1 MPVAMLV
8 DNPEGT
14 AEIYDKVRGQ
24 LGAEQPAGSILHLAG
39 PSPNGGYC
47 VINVWESDAD
57 AYRFLSERVKPAFE
71 AVGVPGPPAPPQ
83 FWPVHNYAK

>member
-8 DNPEGT
+8 DNLERT

-39 PSPNGGYC
+39 PSPNGGFA
-47 VINVWESDAD
+47 SSTSGSPKRTHTGSSTSASS
-57 AYRFLSERVKPAFE
+57 RRSKPSRSRARPHHRRS
-71 AVGVPGPPAPPQ
+71 GRCTTT
-83 FWPVHNYAK
+83 